1 MLEGHLEPIRVPTEL
16 TLTDFVASLGAPHTQ
31 HHGRLFSEYV
41 WHRDQDSILLVDWH
55 TRRETATIPLPKLV
69 DIAAAYA

>member
-1 MLEGHLEPIRVPTEL
+1 MLGNLEPIRVPTKL
-16 TLTDFVASLGAPHTQ
+16 TVEDFCALHGAPNTQ

-41 WHRDQDSILLVDWH
+41 WHRDADSILLVDWY

-69 DIAAAYA
+69 DIAAVYA